1 MSSLL
6 SPSTLVIDVRS
17 PAEFASG
24 HLEGA
29 TNLPLDRLAGLCAQA
44 LPDHQ
49 ADIVVYCAA
58 GGRSAMACR
67 MLGEL
72 GYRRVRDG
80 GALSVLALGCGRPL
94 RRV

>member
-44 LPDHQ
+44 LPDRQ

-67 MLGEL
+67 MKCDPTPRSFVPIWVPDTK
-72 GYRRVRDG
+72 RRATWDF
-80 GALSVLALGCGRPL
+80 SSKH
-94 RRV
+94 

>member
-24 HLEGA
+24 HLDGA
-29 TNLPLDRLAGLCAQA
+29 VNLPLDRLAGLCAQA

-58 GGRSAMACR
+58 GGRS
-67 MLGEL
+67 
-72 GYRRVRDG
+72 
-80 GALSVLALGCGRPL
+80 L
-94 RRV
+94 RL